1 MKKKAK
7 ISSIFFITLLLGSLF
22 MPKAAACIEDYSL
35 ASKTDSY
42 EIEKIDLTPDETY
55 FYTELADASD
65 IITQS
70 RTYVENG
77 EKLTQE
83 EVLQIE
89 KNLVHLLTEEENVQ
103 VQDHKTA
110 VFLVPSFD
118 LQRIYVI
125 WECFLIS
132 ESGEQYY
139 FLIDDDTGK
148 MLSFVI
154 PVWKMKDYS
163 ILQAVENAA
172 DYYGFTQKQMTD
184 IEVFEKEEYGIV
196 AFFGPDGQE
205 KMSIPVIQQLDYVYF
220 NLYPELI
227 GITDSKESSK

>member
-1 MKKKAK
+1 MKKKTR
-7 ISSIFFITLLLGSLF
+7 ISSIAFMALLLCSLF
-22 MPKAAACIEDYSL
+22 MPNVTAYIEDYSI

-55 FYTELADASD
+55 FFAELADAAG
-65 IITQS
+65 ILTQN

-89 KNLVHLLTEEENVQ
+89 KNLVYLLTEEENIKVQ
-103 VQDHKTA
+103 EHKTA

-125 WECFLIS
+125 WECFLIN

-154 PVWKMKDYS
+154 PVWKMTDYS
-163 ILQAVENAA
+163 ILQVMENAA
-172 DYYGFTQKQMTD
+172 DYYGVTQKQMTD
-184 IEVFEKEEYGIV
+184 IEVFEKEEYGIM
-196 AFFGPDGQE
+196 AFFCPNGEE
-205 KMSIPVIQQLDYVYF
+205 KLSIPVIKQLDYVYF
-220 NLYPELI
+220 NLYPETI
-227 GITDSKESSK
+227 SIADSENYSK

>member
-1 MKKKAK
+1 MKKKTR
-7 ISSIFFITLLLGSLF
+7 ITSIVFTTLLLGSLF
-22 MPKAAACIEDYSL
+22 MPKVTSCIEDYSL

-55 FYTELADASD
+55 FLTELTDASNML
-65 IITQS
+65 TQN

-77 EKLTQE
+77 EKLTLE
-83 EVLQIE
+83 DVLKIE
-89 KNLVHLLTEEENVQ
+89 KDLVHLLTEEENVQ
-103 VQDHKTA
+103 ILEHKTA

-118 LQRIYVI
+118 LQRIYVV
-125 WECFLIS
+125 WECFLMS

-163 ILQAVENAA
+163 ILQAMENAA
-172 DYYGFTQKQMTD
+172 DYYGFTQKQMAD
-184 IEVFEKEEYGIV
+184 IEVFEKEEYGIM
-196 AFFGPDGQE
+196 AFFGPGGEE
-205 KMSIPVIQQLDYVYF
+205 KLSIPVIKQLNYVYF
-220 NLYPELI
+220 NLYPETI
-227 GITDSKESSK
+227 SITDSEKKGK